1 MPTFMASDGTG
12 CVRRPPNA
20 RGDRQNARMTPLR
33 IAIYHTF
40 AEPIR
45 AHLTVPAEVIAVES
59 ETGDDMAAAVRDAD
73 VLVNG
78 GFRPDWA
85 GTAPHLRLIHAVGA
99 GYDGIALDAVPAGCL
114 VANVYGHD
122 YGIAEYVFMT
132 MAAMNRELFQ
142 ADAAL
147 RQGEWHGG
155 PLRELRGR
163 RVLIVGFG
171 KIGRE
176 VARWA
181 QFVGMRVAA
190 VTEHPTEARRASS
203 GIEALGGLGD
213 LERMA
218 ADADFLVIA
227 IPHTPATTS
236 VIDERVLGAL
246 PPTAYLVNVGRG
258 PVVDQWALYGALAH
272 GRLAGAAIDVWY
284 HYPTG
289 SETVHPSDAPFQAL
303 PNVIL
308 TPHTAGYTEGTMRH
322 RYAAIAE
329 NIRRL
334 VAGEPLENVV
344 WPRP

>member
-1 MPTFMASDGTG
+1 MVGVRPHRAAGR
-12 CVRRPPNA
+12 RRPHHE
-20 RGDRQNARMTPLR
+20 RVEPLR
-33 IAIYHTF
+33 IVIYKAF
-40 AEPIR
+40 AEPIHE
-45 AHLTVPAEVIAVES
+45 HLTIPADIVAIPTES
-59 ETGDDMAAAVRDAD
+59 GDEMAAAVRDAD

-78 GFRPDWA
+78 VFRPEWA
-85 GTAPHLRLIHAVGA
+85 GTAPRLRLVHAVGA
-99 GYDGIALDAVPAGCL
+99 GYDGIALDAVPEGCR

-132 MAAMNRELFQ
+132 MAALNRELLQ

-147 RQGEWHGG
+147 RHGEWRGG

-163 RVLIVGFG
+163 RVVIVGLG
-171 KIGRE
+171 RIGRE

-181 QFVGMRVAA
+181 QFIGMPVSAVTQNPTEGRRVA
-190 VTEHPTEARRASS
+190 S
-203 GIEALGGLGD
+203 GLDVLGGLRD
-213 LERMA
+213 LAAMA

-227 IPHTPATTS
+227 IPHTPATTNL
-236 VIDERVLGAL
+236 IDEAVIASLKA
-246 PPTAYLVNVGRG
+246 TAYVVNVGRG

-284 HYPTG
+284 HYPDG
-289 SETVHPSDAPFQAL
+289 PEPVHPSDAPFQAL

-322 RYAAIAE
+322 RFAAIAE

-334 VAGEPLENVV
+334 AEGEPLENVV
-344 WPRP
+344 WPRAGTAS

>member
-1 MPTFMASDGTG
+1 MA
-12 CVRRPPNA
+12 
-20 RGDRQNARMTPLR
+20 PLHVVV
-33 IAIYHTF
+33 YHAF

-45 AHLTVPAEVIAVES
+45 AHLTIPAEIVPIPS
-59 ETGDDMAAAVRDAD
+59 EAGPEVVDAIRDAD

-78 GFRPDWA
+78 VFRQEWA
-85 GTAPHLRLIHAVGA
+85 AIPTRLRLIHALGA
-99 GYDGIALDAVPAGCL
+99 GYDGIALDAVPAGCR
-114 VANVYGHD
+114 VANVYGHE

-132 MAAMNRELFQ
+132 MAALNRELLQ

-147 RQGEWHGG
+147 RRGEWRGG

-163 RVLIVGFG
+163 RVLIVGLG
-171 KIGRE
+171 RIGRE

-181 QFVGMRVAA
+181 RFVGMPVSA
-190 VTEHPTEARRASS
+190 VTEHPTEERRVA
-203 GIEALGGLGD
+203 ANLDRLGSLDD
-213 LERMA
+213 LEAMA

-227 IPHTPATTS
+227 IPHNAATAGR
-236 VIDERVLGAL
+236 IGDGVLAAL
-246 PPTAYLVNVGRG
+246 PPTAYVINVGRG
-258 PVVDQWALYGALAH
+258 PVIDQWALYRALTE

-289 SETVHPSDAPFQAL
+289 GTDPVQPSDAPFHEL

-322 RYAAIAE
+322 RFVAIAE

-334 VAGEPLENVV
+334 AADEPLENVV
-344 WPRP
+344 WPRSS